1 MTQELI
7 KPKRCIIFQKAVY
20 TLQTFAGY
28 TQIFGFMNNPNPA
41 ELLLSQE
48 LARHIKGRR
57 LALKKTQ
64 EQVANEAGIDRNHYQ
79 NIESGRSDRRT
90 QNPMNPQLFTLA
102 RLATALECT
111 ISELLNLPGEK
122 YSAAVERFNWR

>member
-1 MTQELI
+1 MST
-7 KPKRCIIFQKAVY
+7 PSA
-20 TLQTFAGY
+20 
-28 TQIFGFMNNPNPA
+28 A

-79 NIESGRSDRRT
+79 NIESGRSDRRS
-90 QNPMNPQLFTLA
+90 QNPLNPQLFTIA

-111 ISELLNLPGEK
+111 ISELLASPGEK
-122 YSAAVERFNWR
+122 YSAAVERFEWR